1 MSLFYGEDKTIMDLL
16 KEKKNF
22 ILIGE
27 AGSGKAGGGE
37 ECAMRCHE
45 YCPCLVAFGN
55 ESGCII
61 NNDNYSQY

>member
-27 AGSGKAGGGE
+27 AGSGKSEITLNLAVKLAEMTGKTVDLLTSTRPSLSSDQE
-37 ECAMRCHE
+37 T
-45 YCPCLVAFGN
+45 
-55 ESGCII
+55 
-61 NNDNYSQY
+61 